1 MYNVHTKNL
10 GMIISNVLQVIGN
23 LYVSFFVSQLRSNY
37 TRTMTVKA
45 IVHSTS
51 QEEIRSAEKEP
62 TSHSTKVKESRCFYS
77 QVGPK

>member
-23 LYVSFFVSQLRSNY
+23 LCFFFLFSQLRSNY
-37 TRTMTVKA
+37 THPMTVKA

-51 QEEIRSAEKEP
+51 QEEIRSAEK
-62 TSHSTKVKESRCFYS
+62 KNLLAIARR
-77 QVGPK
+77 